1 MINIKKFI
9 AFTVTFAANLAVLWL
24 ANHYMPQNYVL
35 LSFMGSWWLALIASA
50 FVWTIIVWFTQPVA
64 DLLKFKLKKGIGL
77 VIAYLLANF
86 VAIWGIARVGLGFGV
101 KSSLWVLALAVLAN
115 IVLFL
120 IWKLLAKF
128 KIAEM

>member
-9 AFTVTFAANLAVLWL
+9 AFTVTFIANLTVLWL

-77 VIAYLLANF
+77 VMAYLLANF

-101 KSSLWVLALAVLAN
+101 KSSLWVLALAILAN